1 MKLVVIVGRKRSGK
15 DTAANIISE
24 VYDSELYQLALPIKL
39 ALAFAYSKL
48 NLSRSSGVNLSFTD
62 FDGEGIDRE
71 QPIIISNREAY
82 DLMCESLKYLRIYY
96 NLSRQTPL
104 IEGDAIGFDSIAEN
118 VTLSN
123 TQPWSIRRMMQ
134 ILGTDI
140 VVNRIDY
147 DFWNRCMMTAYFNVR
162 PKIKDVFLVKDIRQ
176 PHELSLARDLGAT
189 IIFIERG
196 DINKNIDT
204 HITEAGLEPE
214 ATDIII
220 KNDGTIEELSEK
232 LKEVISCQ
240 MK

>member
-15 DTAANIISE
+15 DTAANIISDWF
-24 VYDSELYQLALPIKL
+24 DSELYQLALPIKL

-48 NLSRSSGVNLSFTD
+48 NLARSSGVDLTFPD
-62 FDGEGIDRE
+62 FDGDGIDRE

-82 DLMCESLKYLRIYY
+82 ALMSESLKYLRTYY
-96 NLSRQTPL
+96 NLARRTPL
-104 IEGDAIGFDSIAEN
+104 IECEALGFDSVAET
-118 VTLSN
+118 VTLTN

-134 ILGTDI
+134 VLGTDI
-140 VVNRIDY
+140 VVNHIDY
-147 DFWNRCMMTAYFNVR
+147 DFWNRCMMTSYFNIR
-162 PKIKDVFLVKDIRQ
+162 NKNKDVFLIKDVRQ

-189 IIFIERG
+189 IIFIER
-196 DINKNIDT
+196 DSINKNIDT

-214 ATDIII
+214 ATDIIV